1 VTVESWLAGLAL
13 AGLLA
18 ALGFWLRERR
28 RRQDTERLLLRRTAE
43 EEAAHA
49 RAAEERGRWLALAD
63 ATSDMILTVDEK
75 MLVVQANRE
84 AQATFGRLPPL
95 ISLIAYTRS
104 LDLERLVS
112 DARETADPQGL
123 ERLLALHDRPH
134 RARALA
140 GGRHVAVALQDVSE
154 VQRLSR
160 ARQDLVANLSHELRT
175 PLTSLRLLGE
185 TLAGRM
191 GEDPHL
197 TRQLA
202 GRIVDEIDTLDQ
214 MTQEMLDLAAI
225 ESGRQMIRLVPVPL
239 NEILA
244 IPLEQIAVQAGRRGI
259 RVEVESSMEIP
270 ILADREQAQRAIL
283 NVLHNAVKFSPDGG
297 EVLLSARLEP
307 EQVRVVLS
315 IQDGGPGIAPG
326 DLERIFERFY
336 RADQARGTAGTGLG
350 LAIARHILRAHGGQ
364 VWAENRPPPHHGAMI
379 HLAFSLA

>member
-1 VTVESWLAGLAL
+1 
-13 AGLLA
+13 
-18 ALGFWLRERR
+18 
-28 RRQDTERLLLRRTAE
+28 
-43 EEAAHA
+43 
-49 RAAEERGRWLALAD
+49 
-63 ATSDMILTVDEK
+63 
-75 MLVVQANRE
+75 
-84 AQATFGRLPPL
+84 
-95 ISLIAYTRS
+95 
-104 LDLERLVS
+104 LVS
-112 DARETADPQGL
+112 DARETADPEGL

-175 PLTSLRLLGE
+175 PLTSLRLQAE

-191 GEDPHL
+191 GEDPQMA
-197 TRQLA
+197 RQLA
-202 GRIVDEIDTLDQ
+202 GRIVAEVETLHQ

-225 ESGRQMIRLVPVPL
+225 ESGRQVIRLAPVPL

-244 IPLEQIAVQAGRRGI
+244 IPLEQMTVQAGRRGI
-259 RVEVESSMEIP
+259 RLELEGPVKTS

-297 EVLLSARLEP
+297 EVLLTARLEQD
-307 EQVRVVLS
+307 QVRVVLS
-315 IQDGGPGIAPG
+315 IQDSGPGIAPG

-336 RADQARGTAGTGLG
+336 RADQARGTPGTGLG